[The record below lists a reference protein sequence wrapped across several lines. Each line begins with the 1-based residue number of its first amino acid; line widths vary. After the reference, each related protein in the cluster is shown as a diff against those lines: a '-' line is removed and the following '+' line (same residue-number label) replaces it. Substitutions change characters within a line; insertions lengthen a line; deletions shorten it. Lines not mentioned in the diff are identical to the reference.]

1 MTDSKELTKSA
12 KSAKKFAVKVK
23 RKINAEKHLLF
34 WCFLC
39 DQEIQVYRKDDNGD
53 FIPQTICPH
62 MAYKGVIE

>member
-1 MTDSKELTKSA
+1 MKDKKLTKTASIV
-12 KSAKKFAVKVK
+12 KDTVVKVK
-23 RKINAEKHLLF
+23 RKVNAERHLLF

-39 DQEIQVYRKDDNGD
+39 DQEIQVYRKDENGV